1 MDMRASAQS
10 KKYPTSMEIYAD
22 KNVNYKTPQEALEFL
37 RSRFGDAVTETEL
50 REYKEGVCQYSRW
63 HLLLTVRRERFLD
76 LVDALGELDF
86 PHFHVAS
93 GNDDGD
99 TIRQIYH
106 FSLFRREGRGRELT
120 VTVTVRVPKTDLVMP
135 SLHGRNPGVGFS
147 EREMNEMLGVAHDGP
162 PNTDLVFLPDG
173 WDRTILPWRRDE
185 TGPEGKG
192 VINELD

>member
-1 MDMRASAQS
+1 
-10 KKYPTSMEIYAD
+10 MEIYAD

-93 GNDDGD
+93 GNDDGRSTTSRCSAAKD
-99 TIRQIYH
+99 AAG
-106 FSLFRREGRGRELT
+106 S
-120 VTVTVRVPKTDLVMP
+120 
-135 SLHGRNPGVGFS
+135 
-147 EREMNEMLGVAHDGP
+147 
-162 PNTDLVFLPDG
+162 
-173 WDRTILPWRRDE
+173 
-185 TGPEGKG
+185 
-192 VINELD
+192 

>member
-1 MDMRASAQS
+1 
-10 KKYPTSMEIYAD
+10 MEIYAD

-99 TIRQIYH
+99 TIRQ
-106 FSLFRREGRGRELT
+106 T

-147 EREMNEMLGVAHDGP
+147 EREMNEMLGVAHDGQ